1 MCPLID
7 VRGSEAVVVVVCVPL
22 LTRGVLSG
30 RAWIWHV
37 ITLDLKNDE
46 TIHSRCTS
54 QDTVTEM

>member
-7 VRGSEAVVVVVCVPL
+7 VRGSAAVAAVCVPL
-22 LTRGVLSG
+22 LTCGVLSG
-30 RAWIWHV
+30 RAWIWPV